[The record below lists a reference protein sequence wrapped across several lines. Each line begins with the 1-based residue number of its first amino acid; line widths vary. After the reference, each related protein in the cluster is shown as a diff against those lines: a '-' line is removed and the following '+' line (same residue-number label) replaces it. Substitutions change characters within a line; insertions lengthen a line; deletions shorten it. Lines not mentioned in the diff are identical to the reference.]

1 MKKPEKFDHFIY
13 SLVNATSRF
22 SLAEDMAAASLSEE
36 ALVDCLHWLNLLIDI
51 QELPDKEEDQC
62 ERN

>member
-51 QELPDKEEDQC
+51 
-62 ERN
+62 